1 MSSPLGRRKEK
12 ELAVSRRG
20 CGEHM
25 VVKSLLISGNLP
37 EYGITFCYKPQ
48 PCQKPGFPRMNS
60 LCAAEHQRAC
70 SAGCQRVKQQTRA
83 GKAAKPR
90 GGGEGGAGGT
100 DELASR
106 GAGLPAPVGTFMG
119 LVGSAFR
126 GSGQQVL
133 SLGLGGLI
141 CAVFIQRCSALPNPM
156 TPKGMAAPTPSC
168 RWRLGWCTQPEG
180 L

>member
-1 MSSPLGRRKEK
+1 MLYGTETAQEFIVSSLLGRRKEK

-25 VVKSLLISGNLP
+25 VVKSLLINGNLP
-37 EYGITFCYKPQ
+37 ESGITFCYKPQ

-90 GGGEGGAGGT
+90 GGGAGGT
-100 DELASR
+100 EELASR
-106 GAGLPAPVGTFMG
+106 AQGCRPQ
-119 LVGSAFR
+119 R
-126 GSGQQVL
+126 GRSWGWW
-133 SLGLGGLI
+133 
-141 CAVFIQRCSALPNPM
+141 ALPS
-156 TPKGMAAPTPSC
+156 AARGNKSSPSGLEGSSVLPLPRGAQRFPTP
-168 RWRLGWCTQPEG
+168 
-180 L
+180 